1 MSITNDHVQKLRSDR
16 ADVVTPIAA
25 PRSQL
30 AVEQIAAFADRARP
44 EHLSGE
50 IRKLFKRNI
59 LDSLGCALGA
69 LPGKPFARLREQF
82 AAFRAE
88 GPSTLIGGGSTSV
101 DQAALYNTGLVRY
114 VDLLDSYMSTGGLCH
129 PADNFGGVLAVAES
143 VGASGENFML
153 ALAVAYEVGSRFT
166 AAVPV
171 MGKGFNHALQLAISL
186 AAASGKLMHMTPR
199 NIAHAIAIAAVD
211 NVSLAAVHS
220 EPVSQWKGFSPGITA
235 MRAVYTTALAQRGF
249 TGPLRLF
256 EGPNGLNRMFGQEI
270 QIDWADTSLEIIRHT
285 VMKKYCSLIHGQP
298 VIEAVLAL
306 KRQHHLSAGDVD
318 SVTCATFQ
326 GGFDLAGGGSFGP
339 KDHPTT
345 KEQADYNLK
354 YLIAVAL
361 LDDQVGPAQLDETR
375 VNAADTQ
382 ALLTKVN
389 VMPNPRFTQGYPDRL
404 GCRIV
409 ICTRTGNV
417 YTKDQDGY
425 EGGQDQPLT
434 WDRVVEK
441 FHWLAEPY
449 ADANLRHAII
459 SEVEIL
465 DERPISVLMGLLS
478 RVKPLATFPP
488 TLRGLQ

>member
-1 MSITNDHVQKLRSDR
+1 MTAESKSF
-16 ADVVTPIAA
+16 
-25 PRSQL
+25 L

-44 EHLSGE
+44 EHLSSE
-50 IRKLFKRNI
+50 IRRLYQRNI

-69 LPGKPFARLREQF
+69 LPGKPFARLRRQF
-82 AAFRAE
+82 EAFRAQ
-88 GPSTLIGGGSTSV
+88 GPSTLIGGGATSL

-114 VDLLDSYMSTGGLCH
+114 VDLLDSYMSVGGLCH
-129 PADNFGGVLAVAES
+129 PSDNFGGVLAVAES
-143 VGASGENFML
+143 VGASGEDFML

-186 AAASGKLMHMTPR
+186 SAASGKLMRLTPR
-199 NIAHAIAIAAVD
+199 EIAHAIAIAAVD

-235 MRAVYTTALAQRGF
+235 MRAVYTTALAKLGF

-256 EGPNGLNRMFGQEI
+256 EGPNGLNRMFDQEI
-270 QIDWADTSLEIIRHT
+270 RIDWSNPSLESVRHT

-306 KRQHHLSAGDVD
+306 RRQHNLSADD
-318 SVTCATFQ
+318 IASVTCETFQ

-361 LDDQVGPAQLDETR
+361 LDDQVGPAQLDEAR
-375 VNAADTQ
+375 VNAPDAQ
-382 ALLTKVN
+382 GLLAKVK
-389 VMPNPRFTQGYPDRL
+389 VEPNPRFTQGYPDHL

-409 ICTRTGNV
+409 ILTRSGNT
-417 YTKDQDGY
+417 YTKDQNGY

-434 WDRVVEK
+434 WERVVEK

-449 ADANLRHAII
+449 ADRSLRQAII
-459 SEVEIL
+459 AEVEIL
-465 DERPISVLMGLLS
+465 GQRPVSVLMSLLA
-478 RVKPLATFPP
+478 RVSPDAKFPS
-488 TLRGLQ
+488 TLRGVQ

>member
-1 MSITNDHVQKLRSDR
+1 MSVTNDLAQTLCRTNP
-16 ADVVTPIAA
+16 ATPIASSGA
-25 PRSQL
+25 DL
-30 AVEQIAAFADRARP
+30 AVEQIAAFADAARP
-44 EHLSGE
+44 EHLSSEVRG
-50 IRKLFKRNI
+50 LFKRNI

-82 AAFRAE
+82 RDFRAE
-88 GPSTLIGGGSTSV
+88 GPSTLIGGGATSV

-114 VDLLDSYMSTGGLCH
+114 VDLLDSYMSPGGLCH

-143 VGASGENFML
+143 VGASGADFML
-153 ALAVAYEVGSRFT
+153 ALAVAYEIGSRFT

-186 AAASGKLMHMTPR
+186 SAASGKLMKLTS
-199 NIAHAIAIAAVD
+199 NEIAHAIAIAAVD

-235 MRAVYTTALAQRGF
+235 MRAVYTTALAKRGF

-270 QIDWADTSLEIIRHT
+270 LIDWANPSLEMIRHT

-306 KRQHHLSAGDVD
+306 RRQHTLSADAVA
-318 SVTCATFQ
+318 SVTCQTFQ

-361 LDDQVGPAQLDETR
+361 LDDQVGPAQLDEAR
-375 VNAADTQ
+375 VNGADTQ
-382 ALLTKVN
+382 ALLAKVN
-389 VMPNPRFTQGYPDRL
+389 VEPNPRFTQGYPDLL

-409 ICTRTGNV
+409 ICTRSGKT
-417 YTKDQDGY
+417 YIKDQNGY

-434 WDRVVEK
+434 WQRVVEK

-449 ADANLRHAII
+449 ADANLRQAII
-459 SEVEIL
+459 AEVEIL
-465 DERPISVLMGLLS
+465 DERPLSVLMGLLA
-478 RVKPLATFPP
+478 RVKSDARFPP